1 MHLPNDLWVTPHGG
15 GRGAVA
21 QTHTLNNG
29 KLSHN
34 DLKNIFIKIPSF
46 VARF

>member
-15 GRGAVA
+15 GGAVA

-34 DLKNIFIKIPSF
+34 DF
-46 VARF
+46 

>member
-1 MHLPNDLWVTPHGG
+1 MHLPNDLWVTPHG
-15 GRGAVA
+15 GAVA

-34 DLKNIFIKIPSF
+34 DF
-46 VARF
+46 